1 MDTKLFICVRGPW
14 QNTPGAL
21 QMGLYLAQAL
31 EWDTLLL
38 GLSDEQKNT
47 DTLHTHLEDVRSHL
61 PGNRERFSVRT
72 MNGDPGKA
80 ILSCVGESTGLVV
93 TGPVGRSSLFL
104 RLWGPVAGDL
114 LRDLRSSLLFV
125 PGEAPPAI
133 RHILLA
139 IGALNYSSIAVEW
152 GLLLA
157 RSINA
162 SVTLLHV
169 VHPHTNDPSTMQA
182 PTNLADFLESET
194 IFARNFQSAL
204 ARLQEQ
210 NVDVTPR
217 IRVGHPLQEILA
229 EIDSTKYDLL
239 ILGSHYS
246 ASHFAQLV
254 GGISQSAVR
263 ETSIPI
269 LVTRSR

>member
-1 MDTKLFICVRGPW
+1 MDTKLFICVRDQS
-14 QNTPGAL
+14 QNMPSVL
-21 QMGLYLAQAL
+21 QMGLYFAQAL
-31 EWDTLLL
+31 EWETLLL
-38 GLSDEQKNT
+38 GLSDEPNNT
-47 DTLHTHLEDVRSHL
+47 NDLQIRLEDVRNQLH
-61 PGNRERFSVRT
+61 GNWDRFSVQT
-72 MNGDPGKA
+72 MNGDPGNA
-80 ILSCVGESTGLVV
+80 ILACVGKSTGLVV
-93 TGPVGRSSLFL
+93 TGPLGRAPLL
-104 RLWGPVAGDL
+104 RRWWGPIAGDL
-114 LRDLRSSLLFV
+114 LGELRSSLLFV

-157 RSINA
+157 RAVNA

-182 PTNLADFLESET
+182 PTNLADFLASET
-194 IFARNFQSAL
+194 IFARNFRNAL

-210 NVDVTPR
+210 RVDVAPR

-229 EIDSTKYDLL
+229 EMDSTEYDLL

-263 ETSIPI
+263 EATIPI

>member
-31 EWDTLLL
+31 EWETLLL
-38 GLSDEQKNT
+38 GLSGEQRNT

-72 MNGDPGKA
+72 MNGDPSKA

-93 TGPVGRSSLFL
+93 TGPVGRSSLL
-104 RLWGPVAGDL
+104 WRLWGPVAGDL

-152 GLLLA
+152 GLLFA
-157 RSINA
+157 RAVNA

-169 VHPHTNDPSTMQA
+169 VHPNTHDPSTMQV
-182 PTNLADFLESET
+182 PTNLADFLASET
-194 IFARNFQSAL
+194 IFARNFRNAL
-204 ARLQEQ
+204 TRLQEQ

-217 IRVGHPLQEILA
+217 IRVGHPLKEILA
-229 EIDSTKYDLL
+229 EIDSAEYDLL

-263 ETSIPI
+263 EASIPI
-269 LVTRSR
+269 LVTRNR